1 MKKYTFG
8 IFDDEEKL
16 LKAGNSLKEKNI
28 KIIDFYTP
36 FPVHGLDKIQ
46 GIERTKL
53 PYVTFIA
60 GGIGLALAIG
70 FQVWT
75 SAFAWPINVGGKP
88 MLSIPA
94 FIPVTFELM
103 VLFGALTTVL
113 AFFVKSNL
121 YPTKENIIL
130 SKFQLDNRFVVLVE
144 NSAEAKT
151 ILNSFGAEVE
161 ECSEY

>member
-1 MKKYTFG
+1 MKKYIFG
-8 IFDDEEKL
+8 IYEDEEKL
-16 LKAGNSLKEKNI
+16 LNVGHTLKNQNI
-28 KIIDFYTP
+28 SIIDFFTP
-36 FPVHGLDKIQ
+36 FPVHGLDQIQ

-53 PYVTFIA
+53 PFVTFIA

-75 SAFAWPINVGGKP
+75 SAFDWPINVGGKP

-103 VLFGALTTVL
+103 VLFGALISVF
-113 AFFVKSNL
+113 AFFVKSDL

-130 SKFQLDNRFVVLVE
+130 NKFQLDNRFVVLVE
-144 NSAEAKT
+144 NSEIARK
-151 ILNSFGAEVE
+151 ILTESGAEVE

>member
-1 MKKYTFG
+1 MKKYIFG
-8 IFDDEEKL
+8 IYEDEEKL
-16 LKAGNSLKEKNI
+16 LNVGHTLKNQNI
-28 KIIDFYTP
+28 SIIDFFTP
-36 FPVHGLDKIQ
+36 FPVHGLDQIQ

-53 PYVTFIA
+53 PFVTFIA

-75 SAFAWPINVGGKP
+75 SAFDWPINVGGKP

-103 VLFGALTTVL
+103 VLFGALISVL
-113 AFFVKSNL
+113 AFFVKSDL

-130 SKFQLDNRFVVLVE
+130 NKFQLDNRFVVLVE
-144 NSAEAKT
+144 NSEVARK
-151 ILNSFGAEVE
+151 ILTESGAEVE

>member
-1 MKKYTFG
+1 MKKYIFG
-8 IFDDEEKL
+8 IYEDEEKL
-16 LKAGNSLKEKNI
+16 LNVGHKLNDQNI
-28 KIIDFYTP
+28 SIIDFFTP
-36 FPVHGLDKIQ
+36 FPVHGLDQIQ

-53 PYVTFIA
+53 PFVTFIA

-75 SAFAWPINVGGKP
+75 SAFDWPINVGGKP

-103 VLFGALTTVL
+103 VLFGALISVL
-113 AFFVKSNL
+113 AFFVKSDL

-130 SKFQLDNRFVVLVE
+130 NKFQLDNRFVVLVE
-144 NSAEAKT
+144 NSEIARK
-151 ILNSFGAEVE
+151 ILTESGAEVE

>member
-1 MKKYTFG
+1 MKKYIYG
-8 IFDDEEKL
+8 IYEDEEKL
-16 LKAGNSLKEKNI
+16 LNVGHALKNQNI
-28 KIIDFYTP
+28 SIIDFFTP
-36 FPVHGLDKIQ
+36 FPVHGLDQIQ

-53 PYVTFIA
+53 PFVTFIA

-75 SAFAWPINVGGKP
+75 SAFDWPINVGGKP

-103 VLFGALTTVL
+103 VLFGALISVL
-113 AFFVKSNL
+113 AFFVKSDL

-130 SKFQLDNRFVVLVE
+130 NKFQLDNRFVVLVE
-144 NSAEAKT
+144 NSEIAKK
-151 ILNSFGAEVE
+151 ILTESGAEVE